1 MGEENDFS
9 APSLRRKNQNLTLQ
23 VSSKKVIKKVIK
35 KVEIIVDKFLWA

>member
-23 VSSKKVIKKVIK
+23 VSSKKVIKKV
-35 KVEIIVDKFLWA
+35 EIIVDKFLWA